1 MLRETPAST
10 PFRQTVY
17 PVTPTLSLEGLQLR
31 LTCVG
36 LLAVAARFAGAV
48 GGVVSGVVAVS
59 EQSSTSKVA
68 PPLLVFVL
76 KMEKGRMSPFLT
88 VV

>member
-1 MLRETPAST
+1 VLCAGSAWACSEEDD
-10 PFRQTVY
+10 V
-17 PVTPTLSLEGLQLR
+17 
-31 LTCVG
+31 
-36 LLAVAARFAGAV
+36 LLGD
-48 GGVVSGVVAVS
+48 VS